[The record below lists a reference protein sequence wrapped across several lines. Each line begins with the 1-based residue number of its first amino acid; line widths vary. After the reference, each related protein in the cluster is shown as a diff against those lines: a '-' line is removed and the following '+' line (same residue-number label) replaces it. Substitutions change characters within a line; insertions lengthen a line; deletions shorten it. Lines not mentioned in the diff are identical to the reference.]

1 LILALNFGLDAQQI
15 LVRFGILV
23 LISIEVGIISPPFEL
38 KLFVINS
45 QAKDVPMI
53 ETYKGAADFAVSD
66 IVRIILLTL
75 ALILF
80 LWLPGLW

>member
-1 LILALNFGLDAQQI
+1 
-15 LVRFGILV
+15 
-23 LISIEVGIISPPFEL
+23 
-38 KLFVINS
+38 VINS

-75 ALILF
+75 VLILF